1 VANAF
6 VFCQKPASLFAAAE
20 TECAA
25 NILVCSQEPAGLFI
39 RDGGRVCGESPCLLP
54 KTCQPVRRC
63 SDRVCGE
70 YPCLFARICRPVYLW
85 QRRGS
90 VVSLL
95 VFCQKPA
102 SLFAAAATECAVNI
116 LVCSQEPAGLFIRD
130 GGRVRGESPCL
141 LPKTCQPASQHNNT
155 KYATLRYNFIPNP
168 PEQDAMTI

>member
-1 VANAF
+1 MVCSEYLVGLPACPRGGGGAVSLL
-6 VFCQKPASLFAAAE
+6 VFLKNLPPVRRWQWAD
-20 TECAA
+20 
-25 NILVCSQEPAGLFI
+25 ILVCSQELC
-39 RDGGRVCGESPCLLP
+39 GR
-54 KTCQPVRRC
+54 
-63 SDRVCGE
+63 
-70 YPCLFARICRPVYLW
+70 
-85 QRRGS
+85 
-90 VVSLL
+90 L

>member
-6 VFCQKPASLFAAAE
+6 
-20 TECAA
+20 
-25 NILVCSQEPAGLFI
+25 
-39 RDGGRVCGESPCLLP
+39 
-54 KTCQPVRRC
+54 
-63 SDRVCGE
+63 
-70 YPCLFARICRPVYLW
+70 
-85 QRRGS
+85 
-90 VVSLL
+90 

-130 GGRVRGESPCL
+130 GGRVCGESPCL